1 MNIPKQM
8 IKEWCENYYEA
19 IETLDYL
26 ANKSI
31 PRQMLKEWCETYEEA
46 IETLDYLANR
56 SVGTAE
62 EEIKESL
69 EDFFIDNGLMSEEEF
84 RKEIL

>member
-1 MNIPKQM
+1 MSIPKQM
-8 IKEWCENYYEA
+8 IKEWCE
-19 IETLDYL
+19 
-26 ANKSI
+26 
-31 PRQMLKEWCETYEEA
+31 TYDEA

-56 SVGTAE
+56 SVGTAK

-84 RKEIL
+84 KQEVDDE

>member
-1 MNIPKQM
+1 MSIPK
-8 IKEWCENYYEA
+8 
-19 IETLDYL
+19 
-26 ANKSI
+26 
-31 PRQMLKEWCETYEEA
+31 QMLKEWCETYEEA

-56 SVGTAE
+56 SVGTAK

-84 RKEIL
+84 KQEVENENTTTIF

>member
-1 MNIPKQM
+1 MSIPKQM
-8 IKEWCENYYEA
+8 I
-19 IETLDYL
+19 
-26 ANKSI
+26 
-31 PRQMLKEWCETYEEA
+31 REWCETYEEA

-56 SVGTAE
+56 SVGTAK

-84 RKEIL
+84 KQEVKNENL

>member
-1 MNIPKQM
+1 MSAIQKTNIPKQM
-8 IKEWCENYYEA
+8 
-19 IETLDYL
+19 L
-26 ANKSI
+26 
-31 PRQMLKEWCETYEEA
+31 REWCETYEEA

-56 SVGTAE
+56 SVDTAE

-84 RKEIL
+84 KQAVES

>member
-1 MNIPKQM
+1 MSIPKQM
-8 IKEWCENYYEA
+8 I
-19 IETLDYL
+19 
-26 ANKSI
+26 
-31 PRQMLKEWCETYEEA
+31 REWCETYDEA

-56 SVGTAE
+56 SVGTAK

-84 RKEIL
+84 KQEVDDE

>member
-1 MNIPKQM
+1 MSISKQM
-8 IKEWCENYYEA
+8 I
-19 IETLDYL
+19 
-26 ANKSI
+26 
-31 PRQMLKEWCETYEEA
+31 REWCETYEEA

-56 SVGTAE
+56 SVGTAK

-84 RKEIL
+84 KQEVDNENTTTIF

>member
-1 MNIPKQM
+1 MSIPKQM
-8 IKEWCENYYEA
+8 
-19 IETLDYL
+19 L
-26 ANKSI
+26 
-31 PRQMLKEWCETYEEA
+31 REWCETYEEA

-56 SVGTAE
+56 SVDTAK

-84 RKEIL
+84 KQEVENENL

>member
-1 MNIPKQM
+1 MPIPK
-8 IKEWCENYYEA
+8 
-19 IETLDYL
+19 
-26 ANKSI
+26 
-31 PRQMLKEWCETYEEA
+31 QMLKEWCETYEEA

-56 SVGTAE
+56 SVGTAK

-84 RKEIL
+84 KQEVDNE

>member
-1 MNIPKQM
+1 MSIPKQM
-8 IKEWCENYYEA
+8 IKEWCE
-19 IETLDYL
+19 
-26 ANKSI
+26 
-31 PRQMLKEWCETYEEA
+31 TYDEA

-56 SVGTAE
+56 SVGTAK

-84 RKEIL
+84 KQEVDNENL

>member
-1 MNIPKQM
+1 MSIPK
-8 IKEWCENYYEA
+8 
-19 IETLDYL
+19 
-26 ANKSI
+26 
-31 PRQMLKEWCETYEEA
+31 QMLKEWCETYDEA

-56 SVGTAE
+56 SVGTAK

-84 RKEIL
+84 KQEVENE

>member
-1 MNIPKQM
+1 MTIPK
-8 IKEWCENYYEA
+8 
-19 IETLDYL
+19 
-26 ANKSI
+26 
-31 PRQMLKEWCETYEEA
+31 QMLKEWCETYEET

-56 SVGTAE
+56 SVGTAK

-84 RKEIL
+84 RQEIKDE

>member
-1 MNIPKQM
+1 MPIPKQM
-8 IKEWCENYYEA
+8 I
-19 IETLDYL
+19 
-26 ANKSI
+26 
-31 PRQMLKEWCETYEEA
+31 KEWCETYEEA

-56 SVGTAE
+56 SVNTAK

-84 RKEIL
+84 KQEVENE